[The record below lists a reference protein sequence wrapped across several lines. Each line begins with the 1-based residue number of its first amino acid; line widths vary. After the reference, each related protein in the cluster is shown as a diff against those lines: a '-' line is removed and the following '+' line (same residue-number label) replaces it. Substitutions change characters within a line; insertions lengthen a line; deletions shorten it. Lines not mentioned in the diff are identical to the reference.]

1 MKKYKDFL
9 FGFAI
14 ASIIWCVV
22 WAYVV
27 GQIT

>member
-22 WAYVV
+22 WAYIV
-27 GQIT
+27 GQIN